1 MPIAE
6 AADGTRLHYSVSG
19 RRDGEPVLM
28 IQGLGADS
36 RGWIRQRLAF
46 AARHRVIVFDNR
58 GVGRSDRPPGP
69 YDLEVMA
76 TDALTVLDAT
86 GYADA
91 HIMGASMGGV
101 ISQIIAVRN
110 PERVRSLILACTAC
124 RQLPWRRELLAEWAE
139 VAERDGMAGFT
150 TFAVRWVIGPRSLR
164 RFLPALGLI
173 GTLAKNLTADSFL
186 AQVQA
191 ILATDDD
198 VRFELRGI
206 RVPTLVLVGSQDI
219 LTPLGDSEEIAD
231 LIPGAELA
239 VIGGGAHGFMFEH
252 ASAFNRTALDFL
264 RRVVDERL
272 AAAEPLAS

>member
-1 MPIAE
+1 VPIVE

-76 TDALTVLDAT
+76 TDALTVLDAA

-101 ISQIIAVRN
+101 ISQIIAVRH

-124 RQLPWRRELLAEWAE
+124 RQLPWRRELLVEWAE
-139 VAERDGMAGFT
+139 VAERDGMGGFT

-198 VRFELRGI
+198 VRFELRAI

>member
-1 MPIAE
+1 VAFAE
-6 AADGTRLHYSVSG
+6 AADGTRIHYSVSG

-36 RGWIRQRLAF
+36 RGWLRQRLAF

-76 TDALTVLDAT
+76 ADALAVLDAV
-86 GYADA
+86 GVADA
-91 HIMGASMGGV
+91 HVMGASMGGV
-101 ISQIIAVRN
+101 IAQIIAVRH
-110 PERVRSLILACTAC
+110 PERVRSLVLACTAC

-139 VAERDGMAGFT
+139 VAERDGMGGFT

-164 RFLPALGLI
+164 RFWPALGLV
-173 GTLAKNLTADSFL
+173 GTLAQNLTPDSFL

-198 VRFELRGI
+198 IRFALRTVRA
-206 RVPTLVLVGSQDI
+206 PTLVLVGSQDI

-231 LIPGAELA
+231 LVPGAELA

-252 ASAFNRTALDFL
+252 AAAYNRTVLDFL
-264 RRVVDERL
+264 RRVVAER

>member
-1 MPIAE
+1 MPFAE

-36 RGWIRQRLAF
+36 RGWLRQRLAF

-76 TDALTVLDAT
+76 EDALTVLDAAGVT
-86 GYADA
+86 DA
-91 HIMGASMGGV
+91 HVMGASMGGV
-101 ISQIIAVRN
+101 ISQIIAVRH

-139 VAERDGMAGFT
+139 VAERDGMGGFT
-150 TFAVRWVIGPRSLR
+150 TYAVRWVMGPRSLR
-164 RFLPALGLI
+164 RFWPALGLV
-173 GTLAKNLTADSFL
+173 GTLAQNLTPDSFL

-198 VRFELRGI
+198 LRFELREV
-206 RVPTLVLVGSQDI
+206 RAPTLVLVGTQDI

-252 ASAFNRTALDFL
+252 ASAFNRTVLDFL
-264 RRVVDERL
+264 RRVIDERQL
-272 AAAEPLAS
+272 PAQPLAS

>member
-1 MPIAE
+1 VPIVE

-76 TDALTVLDAT
+76 TDALTVLDAA

-101 ISQIIAVRN
+101 ISQIIAVRH

-124 RQLPWRRELLAEWAE
+124 RQLPWRRELLAEWAD
-139 VAERDGMAGFT
+139 VADRDGMGGFT